1 MNSGIGIF
9 WAPVSDGTL
18 VIWGLGI
25 FVAVVGMVWFVKR
38 LKKKIQL

>member
-1 MNSGIGIF
+1 MNSGIGII
-9 WAPVSDGTL
+9 WAPV
-18 VIWGLGI
+18 GI